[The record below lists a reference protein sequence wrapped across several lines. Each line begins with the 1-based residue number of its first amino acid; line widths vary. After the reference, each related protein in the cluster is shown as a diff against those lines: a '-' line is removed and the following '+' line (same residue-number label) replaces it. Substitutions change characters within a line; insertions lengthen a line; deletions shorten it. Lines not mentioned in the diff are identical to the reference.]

1 MLEAKL
7 VVVGG
12 DAKKTEVSLDLP
24 VVIGRGKEAGLTVP
38 HALVSRKHTE
48 IYEQDG
54 RLFVRDLGS
63 LNGTYLNSTRIEC
76 DQPLDPNQLLT
87 LGNITFR
94 AVYELGPGAVSPV
107 ADETLADLVG
117 QSETAAIPFVK
128 EVVFNEA
135 TGVYLPATSEDELS
149 QAVEPIPIATAHQ
162 LGSGS
167 LSELP
172 MANSLPVTEA
182 IEPAGVISGQPTDP
196 VLFGEPD
203 CSDEPSDTS
212 AIFVGRETL
221 TDSSVFQFSSED
233 QEVPPRTPT
242 ESLENQNSDAGY
254 SGIPLNPSESS
265 LGEQSQQL
273 GRKSDATLDGILK
286 IFPK

>member
-117 QSETAAIPFVK
+117 QSETA
-128 EVVFNEA
+128 
-135 TGVYLPATSEDELS
+135 TSVDELS

-182 IEPAGVISGQPTDP
+182 IEPAGVMPGQPTDP

-212 AIFVGRETL
+212 ASFVGRETL

-265 LGEQSQQL
+265 LGEQSQQP

-286 IFPK
+286 NFPK

>member
-63 LNGTYLNSTRIEC
+63 LNGTYLNNTRIEC
-76 DQPLDPNQLLT
+76 EQPLDPNQLLT

-94 AVYELGPGAVSPV
+94 AVYELGAAAISPAV
-107 ADETLADLVG
+107 DETLADLVS
-117 QSETAAIPFVK
+117 QSETAAIPVVK
-128 EVVFNEA
+128 EVVFNEDA
-135 TGVYLPATSEDELS
+135 KVYLPSTSVGELPH
-149 QAVEPIPIATAHQ
+149 AVEPIPLASPHQ
-162 LGSGS
+162 LGNGS

-172 MANSLPVTEA
+172 IAASIPVTEVPKPVE
-182 IEPAGVISGQPTDP
+182 IVSSQPTDP
-196 VLFGEPD
+196 ALFEDPCGTQA
-203 CSDEPSDTS
+203 PSDTS
-212 AIFVGRETL
+212 ASFVGRETL
-221 TDSSVFQFSSED
+221 TDSSVFQFSSDD
-233 QEVPPRTPT
+233 QKEPSQPSA
-242 ESLENQNSDAGY
+242 EFLGSQNSDA
-254 SGIPLNPSESS
+254 ESPR
-265 LGEQSQQL
+265 EDQP
-273 GRKSDATLDGILK
+273 GREGDATLDNFLK
-286 IFPK
+286 NFPK